1 LPPTL
6 QIRKKEEKDLYP
18 PLNPPKTKRMDLYS
32 PPINK
37 KKWTTHSSTI
47 LKRKKKSLYLTP
59 NFQKNKQKKD
69 LPLPPPSKYSK
80 NVIWK

>member
-6 QIRKKEEKDLYP
+6 QIKKKKEKDLYP

-37 KKWTTHSSTI
+37 KRMDNT
-47 LKRKKKSLYLTP
+47 LFNYLKKKKACTY
-59 NFQKNKQKKD
+59 
-69 LPLPPPSKYSK
+69 PPTFKRT
-80 NVIWK
+80 N